1 MTNLYFDDM
10 MSSLVFPKSTWD
22 FHVPNA
28 VLMQASGSRNYAFLC
43 GKTGLIVYFYYL
55 WSRRNNPMYKRYA
68 DRYVEEMAD
77 NLFSEMPLGFDRGIT
92 GVGWAV
98 DHLIK
103 HGFIEA
109 DANEVLADIDDRVRE
124 IFCSSSELP
133 VSDLLS
139 VTAYCVQRLQGQPER
154 EGLRSLLAAAFV
166 RLLPFADVVAETAPP
181 DSFDVLWPFP
191 WMLYC
196 LGKGV
201 ELGVEEPLLR
211 ESLGRYRPRT
221 EELLSGTVE
230 PCVGRMLYLLASEIY
245 PGLPCPGFSEADL
258 PADISVHHGA
268 GGVLLLM
275 KIWGKGKI
283 GPSEYASVATYI
295 REFIPEYPYY
305 LGLSVMEGRIALLD
319 GTLGPALALE
329 L

>member
-1 MTNLYFDDM
+1 MKALIHKLY
-10 MSSLVFPKSTWD
+10 
-22 FHVPNA
+22 
-28 VLMQASGSRNYAFLC
+28 R
-43 GKTGLIVYFYYL
+43 LIFF
-55 WSRRNNPMYKRYA
+55 R
-68 DRYVEEMAD
+68 D
-77 NLFSEMPLGFDRGIT
+77 
-92 GVGWAV
+92 AV
-98 DHLIK
+98 DPQPI
-103 HGFIEA
+103 
-109 DANEVLADIDDRVRE
+109 NEIIPSALGIHIIDTQHKIVMSIATHTAILDMILAWLKG
-124 IFCSSSELP
+124 SNSERK
-133 VSDLLS
+133 VSIGIITELLFY
-139 VTAYCVQRLQGQPER
+139 T
-154 EGLRSLLAAAFV
+154 
-166 RLLPFADVVAETAPP
+166 
-181 DSFDVLWPFP
+181 
-191 WMLYC
+191 
-196 LGKGV
+196 K